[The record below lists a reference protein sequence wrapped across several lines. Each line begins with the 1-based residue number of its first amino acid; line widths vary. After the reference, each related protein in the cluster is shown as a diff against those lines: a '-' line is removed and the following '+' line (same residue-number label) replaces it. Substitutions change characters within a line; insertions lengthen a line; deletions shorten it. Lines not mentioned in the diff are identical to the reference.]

1 MSRPVGVLITVLLL
15 SLGLVASAQ
24 ERTREVATKAAAQ
37 HPLPLSEVVLYSSGV
52 GYFQRDGSIEGR
64 GDVELRFKVDNI
76 NDLLK
81 SMIVQ
86 DFDGGQV
93 TTVTYDSRDPITKT
107 LKSFAVDL
115 TAHPGLGQLLEQI
128 RGERIEVA
136 APSPV
141 AGVVVGVEKK
151 REKVSDKEV
160 GEVEYLNIL
169 TGDGLR
175 SIPLNQV
182 QRIKIANEQLD
193 AELRQA
199 LKVLASSHDLQK
211 KAVRLAF
218 DGNGRRRVRV
228 GYIVETP
235 VWKTSYRVALSETKQ
250 PFLQGWAIVENT
262 TDEDWANVRL
272 SLISGRPISFRMD
285 LYEPLY
291 VKRPVVVSELYESL
305 RPQVYGQ
312 AMEEAAEKPRE
323 IEALGA
329 LGVSPR
335 LLAKRAMP
343 SPA

>member
-1 MSRPVGVLITVLLL
+1 MNRPISVLITVLLL

-24 ERTREVATKAAAQ
+24 ERTREAANKAAAR

-52 GYFQRDGSIEGR
+52 GYFQRDGSIDGR
-64 GDVELRFKVDNI
+64 GEVELRFKVDNI

-81 SMIVQ
+81 SMVIQ

-93 TTVTYDSRDPITKT
+93 GTVTYDSRDPITKT

-128 RGERIEVA
+128 RGERVEVA
-136 APSPV
+136 TPNPV

-160 GEVEYLNIL
+160 GEVEYLNLL
-169 TGDGLR
+169 TADGLR
-175 SIPLNQV
+175 SIPLSQV
-182 QRIKIANEQLD
+182 QRIQLSNEQLN

-199 LKVLASSHDLQK
+199 LEVLASSHDVQK
-211 KAVRLAF
+211 KTVKLEF
-218 DGNGRRRVRV
+218 DGKGRRRVRV
-228 GYIVETP
+228 AYIVETP
-235 VWKTSYRVALSETKQ
+235 VWKTSYRLALSEMKQ

-262 TDEDWANVRL
+262 TDEDWENVKL
-272 SLISGRPISFRMD
+272 SLISGRPISFKMD

-291 VKRPVVVSELYESL
+291 VKRPVVVSQLYESL
-305 RPQVYGQ
+305 RPQVYEQ